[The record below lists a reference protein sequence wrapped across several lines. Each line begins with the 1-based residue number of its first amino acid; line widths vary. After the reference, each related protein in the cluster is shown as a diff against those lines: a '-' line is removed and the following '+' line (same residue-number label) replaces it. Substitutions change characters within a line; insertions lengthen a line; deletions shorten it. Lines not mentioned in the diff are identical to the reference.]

1 MGGRALASG
10 VPPAALSFLRWAQD
24 PPGDVASGREKHKC
38 QARESLVCTGR
49 PRPWSAAPQGQGHLK
64 GPRRQPGP
72 GPRGTWLG
80 LWTLFHVFTLQIY
93 SNWSSECAAAHA
105 ASAFKAGRKPDRPPD
120 PRLGA
125 RPTKRQTEP
134 GRHPPSPA
142 FCVTAVRGSRPG
154 PTPRQPSACSGDRG
168 KQSPQSMEADDPST
182 WHCPEPP
189 LNATCPRGAGRLP
202 VPADGDGDR

>member
-1 MGGRALASG
+1 MWPRAVRNTSARPGRALC
-10 VPPAALSFLRWAQD
+10 AL
-24 PPGDVASGREKHKC
+24 
-38 QARESLVCTGR
+38 
-49 PRPWSAAPQGQGHLK
+49 AAPGHGQRHLK
-64 GPRRQPGP
+64 VRGTSKDLERWTGGARRQPGP

-105 ASAFKAGRKPDRPPD
+105 ASAFKAGWKPDRPPD

-134 GRHPPSPA
+134 GHHPPSPA
-142 FCVTAVRGSRPG
+142 FCVTAVGGSRPG

-189 LNATCPRGAGRLP
+189 LNATRPRGAGRLP
-202 VPADGDGDR
+202 VPADGNGDR

>member
-1 MGGRALASG
+1 MWPRAVRNTSARPGRTLCALA
-10 VPPAALSFLRWAQD
+10 A
-24 PPGDVASGREKHKC
+24 PGH
-38 QARESLVCTGR
+38 
-49 PRPWSAAPQGQGHLK
+49 GQRHLK
-64 GPRRQPGP
+64 VRGTSKDLERWTGGARRQPGP

-105 ASAFKAGRKPDRPPD
+105 ASAFKAGRKPDCPPD

-142 FCVTAVRGSRPG
+142 FCVTAVGGSRPG
-154 PTPRQPSACSGDRG
+154 PTPPPAFCLLRRQREAESAVDGGRRPVNLALPRAAP
-168 KQSPQSMEADDPST
+168 KRHSPVRS
-182 WHCPEPP
+182 W
-189 LNATCPRGAGRLP
+189 
-202 VPADGDGDR
+202 PAPGSRRR

>member
-1 MGGRALASG
+1 MPGQGEPC
-10 VPPAALSFLRWAQD
+10 VHWPPPAM
-24 PPGDVASGREKHKC
+24 VSGTSR
-38 QARESLVCTGR
+38 SG
-49 PRPWSAAPQGQGHLK
+49 APQRTLKDGLGELADSPAPAPEGHGWVC
-64 GPRRQPGP
+64 GPFSTCLLFRFTRIGLQSVQLPTLRAP
-72 GPRGTWLG
+72 SKLG
-80 LWTLFHVFTLQIY
+80 GNQT
-93 SNWSSECAAAHA
+93 
-105 ASAFKAGRKPDRPPD
+105 DRPPD

-142 FCVTAVRGSRPG
+142 FCVTAVGGSRPG

-189 LNATCPRGAGRLP
+189 LNTTCPRGAGRLP

>member
-1 MGGRALASG
+1 MWPRAVRNMNARPGRALC
-10 VPPAALSFLRWAQD
+10 AL
-24 PPGDVASGREKHKC
+24 
-38 QARESLVCTGR
+38 
-49 PRPWSAAPQGQGHLK
+49 AAPGHGQRHLK
-64 GPRRQPGP
+64 VRGTSKDLERWTGGARRQPGP

-80 LWTLFHVFTLQIY
+80 LWTLFTCLLFRFTRIGLQSVQLPTLRAPSKPGGNQPARLILA
-93 SNWSSECAAAHA
+93 SE
-105 ASAFKAGRKPDRPPD
+105 PDQRRD
-120 PRLGA
+120 
-125 RPTKRQTEP
+125 RQTEP

-142 FCVTAVRGSRPG
+142 FCITAVRGSRPS

-189 LNATCPRGAGRLP
+189 LNATRPRGAGRLP